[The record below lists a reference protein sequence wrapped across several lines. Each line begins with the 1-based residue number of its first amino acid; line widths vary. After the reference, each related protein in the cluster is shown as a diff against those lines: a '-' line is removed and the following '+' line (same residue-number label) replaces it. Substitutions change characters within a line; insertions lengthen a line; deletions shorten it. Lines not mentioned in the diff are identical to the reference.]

1 MLHCCIVPPSL
12 LRSGKGVV
20 NKMLQLASQGGPW
33 EAGGV
38 IRKIGPDRI
47 KNLSGQENKIRQKSV
62 TDGKIK
68 MSVLK
73 KQ

>member
-1 MLHCCIVPPSL
+1 
-12 LRSGKGVV
+12 
-20 NKMLQLASQGGPW
+20 MLQLASQGGPW

-62 TDGKIK
+62 TDGKLK
-68 MSVLK
+68 MSVL
-73 KQ
+73 